1 MQVAMD
7 PVQVIADSPLM
18 RSIER
23 SSLDGLRTGLESIVL
38 DEQALVLLD
47 GTGVGA
53 LYFVASGRLEVIQA
67 APDQASVA
75 DDERLLATLVPGDV
89 VSEMRSLTGYA
100 GSAALR
106 AVTEARL
113 VQLTKERFDHYL
125 AMHPD
130 ATRKL
135 RSIFS
140 PRFYHNELVRVLR
153 SMFGDLSEDLLADI
167 AQRLTW
173 RPQRGRASRVGEA

>member
-18 RSIER
+18 RFIER
-23 SSLDGLRTGLESIVL
+23 SSLDGLRIGLGSIVL

-47 GTGVGA
+47 GTGGRA

-75 DDERLLATLVPGDV
+75 DDERLLATLV
-89 VSEMRSLTGYA
+89 LTGNA

-113 VQLTKERFDHYL
+113 VKFD
-125 AMHPD
+125 
-130 ATRKL
+130 
-135 RSIFS
+135 
-140 PRFYHNELVRVLR
+140 
-153 SMFGDLSEDLLADI
+153 
-167 AQRLTW
+167 QRTL
-173 RPQRGRASRVGEA
+173 